1 MALPGVV
8 IAAVASCGLSGVV
21 HGADGSLV
29 RAHVVATG
37 AATRAADTDALGR
50 FTLELPCGAV
60 RLSVAA
66 QGYASADI
74 DVVASGTNRIDVTLE
89 PVGGGRLR
97 QIGRITVDGRLAVP
111 HSTVPSRTIT
121 RADLDAQGFDRV
133 VQALADVPSA
143 TLTHPDGG
151 ATGATTVFSLRGPD
165 PSETRIALDGQ
176 PLNDANTGDFDLAT
190 FPTTALSA
198 IDVSEGLGPE
208 DGRGADTIGGEI
220 NLISLRPSARPARTI
235 RLGLGSFGQSSI
247 ELNATGRGGRLGY
260 AIALGDQ
267 QRTGYVSGYPVTLQV
282 LDANGNPQTV
292 ATRLG
297 SAVWARS
304 ALANFTYDLSARST
318 LRLRFLTVNDV
329 RDEGASQT
337 APLEPGNAAPGA
349 LFTGSGPE
357 TAAHSLRA
365 TLASLSLPLGAGT
378 LVASG
383 AFSSSARAVSRSL
396 DSGTGGS
403 PYDPSLVDKLGS
415 MTFEWTHATA
425 TSSVAIGGQTRAE
438 TLVSPDQFGP
448 GTLRQNA
455 MQTWVRANTYVTPS
469 VRVGASVVDSAWS
482 SFPSSIDGRLGL
494 AIDGVAGGTLRF
506 AVGTGFRAPLLSERF
521 VFPLADLIP
530 DQNCVGANGNADE
543 RAEHATEYELGYGR
557 RFGSTTVDT
566 TLYRTNL
573 RDPIEHFYP
582 LSATCPNGVSTVV
595 AQSFPVNVGNVVYR
609 GGSVRL
615 AHRFG
620 PGYWTGS
627 AEFAVNAAYP
637 TTLPDF
643 LTANQTSGTNLVVGQ
658 QFGGIPLQQYTL
670 GLRYARAGVHGALTL
685 AGKSANNELAQGR
698 FATVDAALGR
708 AWGSVDV
715 TVAGT
720 NLTSA
725 VSGRF
730 TLLGQG
736 TPYPTPFGLQPR
748 DAFVIEPAGVRLI
761 LTLR

>member
-1 MALPGVV
+1 MAFPGVV
-8 IAAVASCGLSGVV
+8 FAAVASCSLSGGV
-21 HGADGSLV
+21 HGADGAPV
-29 RAHVVATG
+29 RAHVIATG
-37 AATRAADTDALGR
+37 VASRSADTDAQGR
-50 FTLELPCGAV
+50 FTLELPCGAG
-60 RLSVAA
+60 RLSVDAP
-66 QGYASADI
+66 GYASADV
-74 DVVASGTNRIDVTLE
+74 DVVATGANRIDVTLE

-97 QIGRITVDGRLAVP
+97 QIGRVVVDGRLAV
-111 HSTVPSRTIT
+111 SRTTVPSRTIT
-121 RADLDAQGFDRV
+121 RGDLDAQGFDRV
-133 VQALADVPSA
+133 VQALASVPSA
-143 TLTHPDGG
+143 TLAHPDGG
-151 ATGATTVFSLRGPD
+151 ATGSTIVVSLRGPD
-165 PSETRIALDGQ
+165 SSETRVALDGQ
-176 PLNDANTGDFDLAT
+176 PLNDANTGDFDLAM

-220 NLISLRPSARPARTI
+220 NLISLRPTARPARTL
-235 RLGLGSFGQSSI
+235 RLGLGSFGASSI

-260 AIALGDQ
+260 AVALGDQ
-267 QRTGYVSGYPVTLQV
+267 QRAGYVQGYPVTMQV
-282 LDANGNPQTV
+282 FDASGNPQTV
-292 ATRLG
+292 TTRLG

-304 ALANFTYDLSARST
+304 ALANFTYDLSNRST
-318 LRLRFLTVNDV
+318 LRVRFLTVNDV

-337 APLEPGNAAPGA
+337 APADPANASPGA

-365 TLASLSLPLGAGT
+365 TLASLSAPLGAGT

-396 DSGTGGS
+396 DTGAGGS
-403 PYDPSLVDKLGS
+403 PYDPSLVDKLGTV
-415 MTFEWTHATA
+415 TFEWTHATA
-425 TSSVAIGGQTRAE
+425 TSSFAIGGQTRAE
-438 TLVSPDQFGP
+438 SLVSPEQFGP
-448 GTLRQNA
+448 AMLRQQA
-455 MQTWVRANTYVTPS
+455 VQTWVRATTNVTPT
-469 VRVGASVVDSAWS
+469 VRIGASIVDSAWS

-494 AIDGVAGGTLRF
+494 VIDGVAGGTLRF

-521 VFPLADLIP
+521 VFPLADLVP
-530 DQNCVGANGNADE
+530 DQNCVGANGNANE
-543 RAEHATEYELGYGR
+543 RAEHATQYELGYGR
-557 RFGSTTVDT
+557 RFGSTTVDA

-573 RDPIEHFYP
+573 RDPIEIFYP
-582 LSATCPNGVSTVV
+582 LGAACPNGVSTVV
-595 AQSFPVNVGNVVYR
+595 AQSFPVNVGSVVYR
-609 GGSVRL
+609 GGSLRL

-627 AEFAVNAAYP
+627 AEYGVNAAYP
-637 TTLPDF
+637 TALPDVAA
-643 LTANQTSGTNLVVGQ
+643 ANPTSGSNLVVGQ
-658 QFGGIPLQQYTL
+658 QFGSIPLQQYTL
-670 GLRYARAGVHGALTL
+670 GLRYARAGIHGALTV

-708 AWGSVDV
+708 TWGNVDL

-736 TPYPTPFGLQPR
+736 TPYPTPFGNQPR
-748 DAFVIEPAGVRLI
+748 DAFFIEPAGVRLI